1 MFEKKIKTFL
11 LKSKHNQNMW
21 QVDSSRN
28 GQIVEVNVY
37 YFMVEWYIDHTIT
50 V

>member
-1 MFEKKIKTFL
+1 
-11 LKSKHNQNMW
+11 MW

-28 GQIVEVNVY
+28 GQIVGVNVY
-37 YFMVEWYIDHTIT
+37 YFNVEWYIDHTIT